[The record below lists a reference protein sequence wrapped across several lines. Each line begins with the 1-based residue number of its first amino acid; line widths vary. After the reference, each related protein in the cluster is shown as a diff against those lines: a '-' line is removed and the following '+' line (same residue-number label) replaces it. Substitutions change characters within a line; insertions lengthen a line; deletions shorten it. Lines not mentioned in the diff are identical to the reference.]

1 MQDQTTQDFKLGIW
15 DEKATNV
22 AVVFNIARISLQ
34 YKAECLLLIQ
44 KKTTLFFVLL
54 LVRWKQSSHSETEIH
69 SICSLEYQMRQPFLK
84 FMHMHRLTA
93 KV

>member
-1 MQDQTTQDFKLGIW
+1 MQDQTTQGFKLGIW

-22 AVVFNIARISLQ
+22 AIVFGIIRISLQ
-34 YKAECLLLIQ
+34 YRAECLLLIQ
-44 KKTTLFFVLL
+44 KTLFFVLL
-54 LVRWKQSSHSETEIH
+54 LVRWKQSSHTETEIH
-69 SICSLEYQMRQPFLK
+69 SICSLEYQMRQSFLK